1 MMPSMRKSLIAVA
14 FCTLLSACWLT
25 VMSLVLRHPGYGRQA
40 IVFALFVGQS
50 AVTLAALMPGA
61 AKATASWIRP
71 VVLLGA
77 VGILYSGWMTVAEQ
91 LSRSG
96 IDPAQPQALHFE
108 GYALLIG
115 LALAVQGILT
125 FVAFLPTRFR
135 AA

>member
-1 MMPSMRKSLIAVA
+1 MMPSMRKLLIAVA
-14 FCTLLSACWLT
+14 FCTLLAACWLT
-25 VMSLVLRHPGYGRQA
+25 VMSLVLRHPGYERQA
-40 IVFALFVGQS
+40 IVFALFIAQS

-61 AKATASWIRP
+61 VTPTAGWIRP

-91 LSRSG
+91 MSRSG

-125 FVAFLPTRFR
+125 FVAFLPNRFR

>member
-1 MMPSMRKSLIAVA
+1 MMLSMRKLLIAVA
-14 FCTLLSACWLT
+14 FCTLLAACWLT
-25 VMSLVLRHPGYGRQA
+25 VLCLVLRHPGYRRQA
-40 IVFALFVGQS
+40 ILFALFVGQS

-77 VGILYSGWMTVAEQ
+77 VGILSAGWMTVAEQ

-96 IDPAQPQALHFE
+96 VDPAQPRALHFE

>member
-1 MMPSMRKSLIAVA
+1 
-14 FCTLLSACWLT
+14 
-25 VMSLVLRHPGYGRQA
+25 
-40 IVFALFVGQS
+40 
-50 AVTLAALMPGA
+50 
-61 AKATASWIRP
+61 
-71 VVLLGA
+71 
-77 VGILYSGWMTVAEQ
+77 MTVAEQ

-96 IDPAQPQALHFE
+96 VDPAQPRALHFE